1 MLNLESRRIIF
12 VVLLFSVVLNSMG
25 QIFFKATRTA
35 HPTDP
40 LFSLFFF
47 WETWA
52 GLILY
57 ALSALC
63 WLWVLS
69 REQLSFAYPVLSLS
83 FPIVVGLSALIFSEA
98 ISPLRWIGVVTIV
111 VGVSLIAR
119 T

>member
-1 MLNLESRRIIF
+1 MSNLDSRRIAFI
-12 VVLLFSVVLNSMG
+12 VLLFSVVFNSIG
-25 QIFFKATRTA
+25 QIYFKATRIA
-35 HPTDP
+35 HPTDSI
-40 LFSLFFF
+40 FSLFYYV
-47 WETWA
+47 ETWA

-69 REQLSFAYPVLSLS
+69 RVQLSYAYPVLSLS
-83 FPIVVGLSALIFSEA
+83 FPIVVGLSAILFSEA

-111 VGVSLIAR
+111 IGVSLIAR